1 MCYKNK
7 TKKSCPPPQ
16 GSGNMFSKPVVFI
29 CFNKL
34 RSSCFSFQLEFCGRK
49 ISQFSQIFPQK
60 SSASLQNFNS
70 FFFTI
75 IQKNI
80 LPLSLW
86 QNWCLDQFYNSK
98 IVILK
103 NYSREKKYERLERIK
118 RIRFSQILSLSFGSK
133 GDQKMLDEEKTQ
145 VVIQ

>member
-1 MCYKNK
+1 
-7 TKKSCPPPQ
+7 
-16 GSGNMFSKPVVFI
+16 
-29 CFNKL
+29 
-34 RSSCFSFQLEFCGRK
+34 
-49 ISQFSQIFPQK
+49 
-60 SSASLQNFNS
+60 
-70 FFFTI
+70 
-75 IQKNI
+75 